1 MVMVPTKKV
10 LEVGKPAG
18 QRRLITFGEMASV
31 LVLRGAVMLASA
43 SPLVAFRVS
52 MLPTALDIRVAP
64 RAPPVVCVSSW
75 YDSGLR
81 LDGAAP
87 TPPAS
92 SGAGSDAASQ
102 LEDALAAQAAAQAEA
117 NAELEEASK
126 ADAELE
132 AALEN
137 EEAALKEAVE
147 AMDPAYQESLQEA
160 AGATATSQLEDA
172 LAAQAAAQAEANA
185 ELEEASKADAE
196 LEAALENE
204 EAALKEAVEAMD
216 PAYQESLQEAAGA
229 AETEEA
235 AAEAAVAE
243 AEAALAAAEAAVASA
258 SQTEAAAAA
267 GSAQAQSTFEERA
280 AARVAARAEARGEA
294 APAVGVA
301 TPPPA
306 APVAAAPAGA
316 IAKQSTLSP
325 ALSTQLAKYELYD
338 PTTLNDDDQTNTLS
352 AMAFGAALLFLLPV
366 FEAGF
371 LTDVAFSALFGGG
384 LAGYAA
390 LRKDA
395 VGAITRDVVGDTS
408 NKAVRRSCCKG
419 QIAPATATTGA
430 VSHRPL
436 HARAIALTHA
446 IAQHMPSLTHAIT
459 HTCHH
464 SSTRHHLSTCHRTG
478 EGPSTCHANVGLL
491 GTLSP
496 SLLCRECV
504 RVVASYPPFCS
515 LLSLSLSLPLS
526 LCSLLCVHVHV
537 SCRVMWA
544 WV

>member
-137 EEAALKEAVE
+137 EVV
-147 AMDPAYQESLQEA
+147 
-160 AGATATSQLEDA
+160 
-172 LAAQAAAQAEANA
+172 
-185 ELEEASKADAE
+185 
-196 LEAALENE
+196 
-204 EAALKEAVEAMD
+204 ALKEAVEAMD

-446 IAQHMPSLTHAIT
+446 IAQHMPSLTHAIIRPRAI
-459 HTCHH
+459 TCPRAIARVRAQARAMRMWGFLAPSPHPFCVASACGSLQATPPSVPSCRCRCRCPCPCAH
-464 SSTRHHLSTCHRTG
+464 CCVCMFTCRVASCGRGCDWMGAGAVVGVARTRTRTG
-478 EGPSTCHANVGLL
+478 DRGI
-491 GTLSP
+491 
-496 SLLCRECV
+496 RESHPAGG
-504 RVVASYPPFCS
+504 R
-515 LLSLSLSLPLS
+515 LPD
-526 LCSLLCVHVHV
+526 H
-537 SCRVMWA
+537 R
-544 WV
+544 